1 MGLENLLSGIEIFML
16 LKNKLR
22 ENWVFLGLVFVVFL
36 LGMCGLVKTPQKTS
50 VAENRSLAQFPHL
63 TIGSFIKGT
72 FQGEFEKAISD
83 QFLMS
88 EAIKVNY
95 GQVINNLPTFGINNL
110 FCTNRY
116 TEVPNSTKEKREFFD
131 CGDYMVS
138 YPTEATTN
146 NIKAYKRH
154 VANYNKLN
162 NLADVYYYYVT
173 SYNTIN
179 FETGEQTIDV
189 RTMLKNDL
197 EGKYTLGIFDVGG
210 YGQYKK
216 YYYKTDHHWNHIGFY
231 KGYVE
236 ISNMMGIKN
245 PIEMPKILTNHDIFY
260 GSHANAILYYDVK
273 EEFEYFDYEFPE
285 HDTYVNGKKSEYGN
299 FKKYKNHDYAD
310 KNPVMGYYEYVYG
323 GNNGEVIFD
332 YHNPEAEN
340 LLIIS
345 NSFGNPIKS
354 LISQHYN
361 KTFAV
366 DLRNYK
372 KATGKDFV
380 PREYIKEHN
389 IDKVLVIL
397 TMGFLFSDDVNRGL
411 EN

>member
-50 VAENRSLAQFPHL
+50 VAENRSLVQFPHL

-72 FQGEFEKAISD
+72 FQEEFEKAISD

-138 YPTEATTN
+138 YPTEVTTN

-162 NLADVYYYYVT
+162 N
-173 SYNTIN
+173 
-179 FETGEQTIDV
+179 
-189 RTMLKNDL
+189 K
-197 EGKYTLGIFDVGG
+197 
-210 YGQYKK
+210 
-216 YYYKTDHHWNHIGFY
+216 
-231 KGYVE
+231 
-236 ISNMMGIKN
+236 
-245 PIEMPKILTNHDIFY
+245 
-260 GSHANAILYYDVK
+260 
-273 EEFEYFDYEFPE
+273 DY
-285 HDTYVNGKKSEYGN
+285 
-299 FKKYKNHDYAD
+299 
-310 KNPVMGYYEYVYG
+310 
-323 GNNGEVIFD
+323 
-332 YHNPEAEN
+332 
-340 LLIIS
+340 
-345 NSFGNPIKS
+345 
-354 LISQHYN
+354 
-361 KTFAV
+361 
-366 DLRNYK
+366 
-372 KATGKDFV
+372 
-380 PREYIKEHN
+380 
-389 IDKVLVIL
+389 
-397 TMGFLFSDDVNRGL
+397 LF
-411 EN
+411 